1 MSEISVSSGNAQ
13 EVAVLGGGCF
23 WCLDAVFR
31 QLNGVS
37 AVASGYA
44 GGASVDPS
52 YDDVCTGRTGHAEVV
67 RVTFDPAVLSFE
79 ELLTIFFTIHDPTT
93 RDRQGSDVGS
103 QYRSVVFCQSQEQR
117 ATAHRVVAALEAR
130 KLWNAPIVTEIAAN
144 APFYSAETYHQDYYE
159 RNTRQPYCMAVVA
172 PKVAKFRKS
181 FAERLRE
188 RV

>member
-1 MSEISVSSGNAQ
+1 MNDTAAPSANKT

-31 QLNGVS
+31 QLNGVLS
-37 AVASGYA
+37 VESGYA
-44 GGASVDPS
+44 GGAGANPS

-67 RVTFDPAVLSFE
+67 RVTFDPAVLTFA
-79 ELLTIFFTIHDPTT
+79 ELLTVFFTIHDPTT

-103 QYRSVVFCQSQEQR
+103 QYRSVVFCQTQAQR
-117 ATAHRVVAALEAR
+117 ATAQHVIADLEAR
-130 KLWNAPIVTEIAAN
+130 KLWNAPIVTEIGGAP
-144 APFYSAETYHQDYYE
+144 PFYPAETYHQDYYE
-159 RNTRQPYCMAVVA
+159 RNSRQPYCMAVVA

-181 FAERLRE
+181 FADRLRE